1 MKYQLLTLSDSV
13 TEASP
18 YFIEGVVLAANMT
31 TKPTAPESWLGDLLG
46 ESATQVRHDIEK
58 QINQQFNYLQRGEYS
73 LLNLLQE
80 GQRDEQLA
88 DFAEGF
94 MTLWPV
100 VEEQW
105 QEAQVG
111 DGTVRMLQALLTTFM
126 LAIDEE
132 QTQQQ
137 MMASGLENPPSL
149 DDFMDQ
155 LDLMIGEVAQAAD
168 ELMVGA
174 KSQSVNPYKDIGR
187 NDPCPC
193 ESGKKFKQCCGKN
206 S

>member
-1 MKYQLLTLSDSV
+1 MTLPDSV
-13 TEASP
+13 TDESP
-18 YFIEGVVLAANMT
+18 LFIEGLTLAANMT
-31 TKPTAPESWLGDLLG
+31 TKPLAPETWLGEVFGDN
-46 ESATQVRHDIEK
+46 AAVVRSDIEN
-58 QINQQFNYLQRGEYS
+58 QINQQYSYLKCGEYS
-73 LLNLLQE
+73 LLNLLNEESQF
-80 GQRDEQLA
+80 EQLA
-88 DFAEGF
+88 DFSQGF
-94 MTLWPV
+94 MTLWPT

-105 QEAQVG
+105 QDVQIG

-132 QTQQQ
+132 ETQAQ
-137 MMASGLENPPSL
+137 MRASGLENPPAL
-149 DDFMDQ
+149 GDFVDQ

-168 ELMVGA
+168 ELMSGA
-174 KSQSVNPYKDIGR
+174 KAQSVNPYKDIGR